1 MDMVKNAINRKVPTN
16 VEGLGNLIPYQG
28 VWDYIKQNKY
38 SRIPSSVGNVIPGE
52 TKILSSLKE
61 AIEKSGLQN
70 GMTVSFHHHFRSGD
84 ETLVQVIQAI
94 DEMGIKDITVFSSSL
109 TSPHNTLVDYIRKG
123 VIKRIFTS
131 GIRDKLGK
139 AISRGELP
147 VPVVI
152 RSHGGRAR
160 AIENG
165 DVKIDVAFL
174 AAPSV
179 DYYGNIT
186 GTKGNSACGA
196 LGYAMMDAQY
206 ARCVIAVTDNLVPYP
221 VKPISIPQINVDY
234 IVQVDRIGNPE
245 KIGTGTTRM
254 TKNPL
259 DLLIAKYAAGVVIN
273 SEYFKEGFSFQTGAG
288 GSSLAVAK
296 FMREEMIRRNIK
308 GSFGIGGITSYMV
321 KMLEDGLFHTLFDV
335 QSFDMEAVRSIREND
350 DHLEISASY
359 YASPAN
365 KGAVINNLDIVILG
379 AFEADVDFNINVIT
393 NNSGYIQGASGGH
406 SDTAAASKLSVVV
419 LPSFR
424 GRIPSIKDKVQTVIT
439 PGDTVDVIVTERGV
453 AVNPKREDIKDAL
466 KSTNIPVK
474 DIHQIKEEVEKI
486 TGKPEPIKFTDKIV
500 GLVEYRDGTIIDAI
514 YQIDEG

>member
-1 MDMVKNAINRKVPTN
+1 MKMVKNAINREVPTYI
-16 VEGLGNLIPYQG
+16 EGLGELTPYQG
-28 VWDYIKQNKY
+28 VWEYIKKNPY
-38 SRIPSSVGNVIPGE
+38 SRIPTSSGNVMPGD
-52 TKILSSLKE
+52 TKILSSLEE
-61 AIEKSGLQN
+61 AIEKSGLKN

-84 ETLVQVIQAI
+84 ETLVQVIEAI
-94 DEMGIKDITVFSSSL
+94 DKMGIKDITVFSSSL
-109 TSPHNTLVDYIRKG
+109 TSPHNALVDYIRKG
-123 VIKRIFTS
+123 TIRRIFTS

-139 AISRGELP
+139 AISKGELS

-165 DVKIDVAFL
+165 DAKIDVAFL

-186 GTKGNSACGA
+186 GTKGPSACGA
-196 LGYAMMDAQY
+196 LGYAMMDAMY
-206 ARCVIAVTDNLVPYP
+206 AKTVVAVTDNLVDYP

-234 IVQVDRIGNPE
+234 IVQVDRIGNPQ

-254 TKNPL
+254 TRNPL
-259 DLLIAKYAAGVVIN
+259 DLLIAKYAADVIIN
-273 SEYFKEGFSFQTGAG
+273 SPYFKEGFSFQTGAG
-288 GSSLAVAK
+288 GASLAVAK
-296 FMREEMIRRNIK
+296 YVREEMLKRNIK

-335 QSFDMEAVRSIREND
+335 QSFDMEAVRSIRENP
-350 DHLEISASY
+350 DHVEISASY

-379 AFEADVDFNINVIT
+379 AFEVDVDFNVNVIT
-393 NNSGYIQGASGGH
+393 NNFGYIQGASGGH
-406 SDTAAASKLSVVV
+406 SDTAAASKLSIVVV
-419 LPSFR
+419 PSFR

-439 PGDTVDVIVTERGV
+439 PGDTVDVIVTERGI
-453 AVNPKREDIKDAL
+453 AVNPKRKDLMDEL
-466 KSTNIPVK
+466 KGTKLPIK

-486 TGKPEPIKFTDKIV
+486 TGKPEPLKFTDRIV
-500 GLVEYRDGTIIDAI
+500 GVVEYRDGTILDVI
-514 YQIDEG
+514 YEVDE